1 LLLVS
6 EPEFTGLEKKFQNSL
21 DTHNYHKKRAE
32 DIVNAHFEQTEKVL
46 SNLKATQLVVIQD
59 LDSVKRKLEEGKMP
73 ATLLDNYKHRV
84 ERLTQIN
91 ELQVS
96 KIDKVE
102 SSQLDF
108 CEICEVKSTELL
120 DRNNKELS
128 EDEQHA
134 QPEQR

>member
-1 LLLVS
+1 
-6 EPEFTGLEKKFQNSL
+6 
-21 DTHNYHKKRAE
+21 
-32 DIVNAHFEQTEKVL
+32 
-46 SNLKATQLVVIQD
+46 VIQD
-59 LDSVKRKLEEGKMP
+59 LDSVKRKLEEGNMP
-73 ATLLDNYKHRV
+73 AILLDNYKHRV

-108 CEICEVKSTELL
+108 CEICEVTSTELL
-120 DRNNKELS
+120 DRNTKELS

-134 QPEQR
+134 QPEQG